1 MQFLILGANG
11 YLGSYLYKRMLSERI
26 NVIGTGHRHG
36 YTKGLVKFDVLR
48 DSIQNITKW
57 VNDRERTA
65 IICIAQTDI
74 DQCKTQYEQSYQINV
89 VFTQKMVEALLQESF
104 HIIIFSTD
112 NVFDG
117 LKGHYTEF
125 DKTNAVNQYGR
136 MKAEMESF
144 LSRGYP
150 NVCIFRLPKVLGT
163 EREQQNLLT
172 DLEGKLVGGESDALK
187 TQECRLLQKKT
198 YISLVLLLQGKNYVE
213 YLIFPVAK
221 YLVEKN
227 WQKSSLGTWGVLKKK
242 LLNWNWKSLLLK
254 I

>member
-104 HIIIFSTD
+104 QI
-112 NVFDG
+112 
-117 LKGHYTEF
+117 
-125 DKTNAVNQYGR
+125 GR
-136 MKAEMESF
+136 AH
-144 LSRGYP
+144 
-150 NVCIFRLPKVLGT
+150 V
-163 EREQQNLLT
+163 
-172 DLEGKLVGGESDALK
+172 
-187 TQECRLLQKKT
+187 
-198 YISLVLLLQGKNYVE
+198 
-213 YLIFPVAK
+213 
-221 YLVEKN
+221 
-227 WQKSSLGTWGVLKKK
+227 
-242 LLNWNWKSLLLK
+242 
-254 I
+254 

>member
-172 DLEGKLVGGESDALK
+172 DLEGKLVGGGIR
-187 TQECRLLQKKT
+187 C
-198 YISLVLLLQGKNYVE
+198 IKNSRMS
-213 YLIFPVAK
+213 IVAK
-221 YLVEKN
+221 EDV
-227 WQKSSLGTWGVLKKK
+227 
-242 LLNWNWKSLLLK
+242 
-254 I
+254 